1 MGDFV
6 KRIKNAYKLQRYKG
20 FRRSKI
26 DKHIETFEGGNNCIM
41 GEGLV
46 IQVMGGGKYTTLD
59 NSAFKNPLLLNMNS
73 ERRGSRGILTNGSL
87 PEPLRLDF
95 KKWEYD

>member
-6 KRIKNAYKLQRYKG
+6 KRIKNAYKLQQYKG

-41 GEGLV
+41 GGGLI
-46 IQVMGGGKYTTLD
+46 IQVMGGGKYTILD
-59 NSAFKNPLLLNMNS
+59 NSV
-73 ERRGSRGILTNGSL
+73 
-87 PEPLRLDF
+87 F
-95 KKWEYD
+95 KKYTFIYYVF

>member
-26 DKHIETFEGGNNCIM
+26 DKHIETFEWENNCIM
-41 GEGLV
+41 GGGLI
-46 IQVMGGGKYTTLD
+46 IQVMGGGKYTILD
-59 NSAFKNPLLLNMNS
+59 NSV
-73 ERRGSRGILTNGSL
+73 
-87 PEPLRLDF
+87 F
-95 KKWEYD
+95 KKIHFYLICIRNGGAVEEF